1 MKKIFLISNYKE
13 LLELMIQ
20 IGCREV
26 HKFDL
31 NINED
36 EELNLEKIKKL
47 IYPREV
53 ILVGD
58 GELINDDKF
67 LYVKD

>member
-1 MKKIFLISNYKE
+1 MKKVFLISNYID
-13 LLELMIQ
+13 LLKVMLQ
-20 IGCREV
+20 TGCREI

-31 NINED
+31 EIKKD

-47 IYPREV
+47 TYPREV

-58 GELINDDKF
+58 GESLNDDKF
-67 LYVKD
+67 LWT